1 MQMRVDGAAVTVA
14 DGTTLLEACDAAGRY
29 VPRLCFYPGL
39 ACCARAGVGG
49 VECGLCVV
57 RLQDGSVALACVTR
71 AAADLEVTTQD
82 PGLAAARLERLARIL
97 ARHPHVCLA
106 CPDRDGCTRDQCT
119 YGHPADA
126 RCCDQFGRCE
136 LGKMVAHLDSEGSLA
151 RGSVTVPRDA
161 VREGRIRREPGLC
174 IGCGRCVMV
183 CDTSPQA
190 GRALEMVA
198 RSVDPALPGGAG
210 NAANGD
216 DRPGSPP
223 PGFVARPKRDTLRVS
238 GCTFCGHCVMV
249 CPAGALTAPGEDG
262 ARWLADR
269 RAKSGLCTPV
279 LPPEAWQAVDLAIM
293 TAVPCE
299 AGVFQLMDPEGQIL
313 RIGGVA
319 NLRQG
324 LAEALAEP
332 ACVTVAFFKVELD
345 PLYTQRESELLA
357 RYAHDQGHLPP
368 GNDLA
373 EDLYVDLL

>member
-1 MQMRVDGAAVTVA
+1 MQMRVDAAAVTVA

-161 VREGRIRREPGLC
+161 VQEGRIRREPGLC

-198 RSVDPALPGGAG
+198 RSVDPAV
-210 NAANGD
+210 
-216 DRPGSPP
+216 
-223 PGFVARPKRDTLRVS
+223 GFVARPKRDTLRVS

-269 RAKSGLCTPV
+269 RAKSSLCTPV

-357 RYAHDQGHLPP
+357 RYAHEHGHLPP